1 MAVDLGSVG
10 SVYVD
15 VGADL
20 SGLTSQLSE
29 ISAQAEALGEQ
40 AGASI
45 GEGITAG
52 LSGTE
57 GASEGLASVTN
68 AIHETEGAAEEAVP
82 AFEGM
87 NESLISMA
95 EAFGVVLVG
104 EEVLTMFREGLSRI
118 LWMLTVTCNS
128 FLALSRRSPGTR
140 TRRKVFS
147 ARSRPSRRVRSS
159 LSLISHRLRRRW
171 PRSAWRPRT
180 SFQHSKRLAM
190 PRWSLATAWMR

>member
-20 SGLTSQLSE
+20 SGLTSRLSE

-87 NESLISMA
+87 DESLISMA

-104 EEVLTMFREGLSRI
+104 EEVLTMFRELIQDSLDAYGNLQLVSSALTTFTGDADATEGILSQI
-118 LWMLTVTCNS
+118 ETIAKGSIFS
-128 FLALSRRSPGTR
+128 F
-140 TRRKVFS
+140 
-147 ARSRPSRRVRSS
+147 
-159 LSLISHRLRRRW
+159 LISHRLRRRW